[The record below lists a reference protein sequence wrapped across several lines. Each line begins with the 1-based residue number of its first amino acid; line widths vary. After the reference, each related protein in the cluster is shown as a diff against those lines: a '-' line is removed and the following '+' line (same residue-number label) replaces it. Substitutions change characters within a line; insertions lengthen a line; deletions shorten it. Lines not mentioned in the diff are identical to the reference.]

1 MSLIEDRTQQRK
13 RISKLEVKRNDLN
26 LKIKTKI
33 VKKNETGTM
42 KPGENTKWF
51 LHR

>member
-13 RISKLEVKRNDLN
+13 RISKLEEVNRNDLN

-33 VKKNETGTM
+33 VKKM
-42 KPGENTKWF
+42 KQAP
-51 LHR
+51 